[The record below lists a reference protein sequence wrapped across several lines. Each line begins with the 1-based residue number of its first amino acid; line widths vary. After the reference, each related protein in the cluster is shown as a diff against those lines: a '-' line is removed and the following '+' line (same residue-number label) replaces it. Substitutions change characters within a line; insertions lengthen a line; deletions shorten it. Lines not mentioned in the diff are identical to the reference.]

1 MKHKNTQP
9 LYIFNRENPQNSEPQ
24 NGPRSGLDY
33 IALDETY
40 YRQCKAQCLKDC
52 QETEY
57 IVFWSIVPIDLDSMC
72 NEGGFHHQYFQK
84 NYRKHFAFHNYKTL
98 VNGGSIPDLRTSL
111 NNGSLCKEY
120 MRNFVAFVSVEGPS
134 TKIIATN
141 RDRRIFFYDQL
152 GTFGG
157 TMGLFVGMSVISFF
171 EVGFLLIYL
180 IMAPVKSIFN
190 FASGID
196 SEREEEEREPL
207 QTRMQRLELLI
218 QVI

>member
-1 MKHKNTQP
+1 
-9 LYIFNRENPQNSEPQ
+9 
-24 NGPRSGLDY
+24 
-33 IALDETY
+33 
-40 YRQCKAQCLKDC
+40 
-52 QETEY
+52 
-57 IVFWSIVPIDLDSMC
+57 
-72 NEGGFHHQYFQK
+72 
-84 NYRKHFAFHNYKTL
+84 
-98 VNGGSIPDLRTSL
+98 
-111 NNGSLCKEY
+111 